1 MRQDQQTRGDRTK
14 ALAALTLAVA
24 ATAAGFMAIA
34 SAQESGQHAISPKV
48 KHCAGSAAC
57 LDGNNTG
64 TGPGVQG
71 SNSST
76 GPGVLG
82 TSTANY
88 GVVGRSSGLD
98 AAVGGFN
105 SDAGSD
111 ASGVYGQSLNG
122 YGVYGENPNGTGY
135 GIVSN
140 GNALVTGEIYTGGAC
155 HSGCLGVRH
164 QASFSARSSQ
174 PTIDDVGEGA
184 LRGGS
189 AHVPLA
195 PDFANV
201 IDSSKPYVVLLTP
214 EGDAALYVTNRT
226 ANGFDVRQVGGG
238 RSTVPFAYRIVAKPY
253 GVHDERLPFKTVA
266 TPAGLNAVHPQR

>member
-1 MRQDQQTRGDRTK
+1 MRQNQDTRENRAK
-14 ALAALTLAVA
+14 VWAALTLAVA
-24 ATAAGFMAIA
+24 VTSTGLIAIA
-34 SAQESGQHAISPKV
+34 SAQENGQHAAPSKA

-71 SNSST
+71 SNTGT
-76 GPGVLG
+76 GPGVQG
-82 TSTANY
+82 TSTANF
-88 GVVGRSSGLD
+88 GVVGRSSGLQ
-98 AAVGGFN
+98 AAVGAFN

-155 HSGCLGVRH
+155 HSGCIGVHH

-214 EGDAALYVTNRT
+214 EGDAALYVANRT

-238 RSTVPFAYRIVAKPY
+238 RSTVAFAYRIVAKPY
-253 GVHDERLPFKTVA
+253 GVRDERLPYKTLASPA
-266 TPAGLNAVHPQR
+266 TLSTMRGQR

>member
-1 MRQDQQTRGDRTK
+1 MQQNQANRAK
-14 ALAALTLAVA
+14 VWAALTLAVA
-24 ATAAGFMAIA
+24 VTTGGLIAIA
-34 SAQESGQHAISPKV
+34 GAQENGQHAALSKIKN
-48 KHCAGSAAC
+48 CGGSAAC
-57 LDGNNTG
+57 LDGNNKG

-71 SNSST
+71 SNTST
-76 GPGVLG
+76 GPGVQG

-88 GVVGRSSGLD
+88 GVIGRSSGLD
-98 AAVGGFN
+98 AAVGAFN
-105 SDAGSD
+105 TDAGSG

-122 YGVYGENPNGTGY
+122 IGVYGENPNGTGY
-135 GIVSN
+135 GIVAN

-155 HSGCLGVRH
+155 HSGCIGVHH

-184 LRGGS
+184 LHGGS

-214 EGDAALYVTNRT
+214 EGDAALYVANRT
-226 ANGFDVRQVGGG
+226 ATGFDVRQVGGG
-238 RSTVPFAYRIVAKPY
+238 RSMVAFAYRIVAKPY
-253 GVHDERLPFKTVA
+253 GVRDERLPFKTIA
-266 TPAGLNAVHPQR
+266 SPAMRGQR